1 MFSIVDGAYV
11 QVQLDEHRKV
21 VFGAHFYQTTQLE
34 VSDRLFD
41 ELNGYIN
48 TLSDAA
54 REELFEL
61 YQAAYEYLEIGSN
74 TAMIEGP
81 LADIV
86 GQIYHHIEFDNLR
99 GYIWANRQI
108 IYPANVKDNHDTDDK
123 QARDRTYLRSEYFD
137 LAVFT
142 IWMRPMIP
150 IWGMYVPIVE
160 AESGAARKEYM
171 AFRIVHN
178 TPIPSCD
185 VIDRLSAYVEA
196 VDGYSKLENINTVA
210 ITGSLSSAETLPWIL
225 NTTIIRRISCGQIDA
240 DEYTGHLVSSVWNYV
255 KYLVNGYESKFGS
268 VIHPKKPPGNSEEE
282 KPVIDRIRS
291 AQKESLGEMA
301 VYAVY
306 LSKRHNVL
314 EDIDPTIPAS
324 VIDALSVGS
333 VGTVEQFQQI
343 LAQWCLSPV
352 MTPYALE
359 NIVTR
364 RTMKDNVLL
373 DEDGNVLRVNTEMFA
388 QLVMNPIDDAILITR
403 TLLWH
408 WGFPVLALL
417 VNAKRDVNDDTIS
430 SEANDRIQ
438 SKTLQSLM
446 EYFPHSTIKKVP
458 NERRR
463 NIPYVAADA
472 VSKMIGYSAWFVD
485 YPPEMHDVV
494 KPYLDAGGK
503 LRVPSDLAE
512 QLALLTIKIVD
523 IKKQMKLNSETLTHE
538 L

>member
-1 MFSIVDGAYV
+1 MFSIIDETYV
-11 QVQLDEHRKV
+11 QVKLDEHRKV
-21 VFGAHFYQTTQLE
+21 VFAAQFYQSTQLE
-34 VSDRLFD
+34 MSDRLFV
-41 ELNGYIN
+41 EINGYLE
-48 TLSDAA
+48 TLSHTA
-54 REELFEL
+54 REEIFD
-61 YQAAYEYLEIGSN
+61 YYKSIHEYLDIGSN

-81 LADIV
+81 LKDLV
-86 GQIYHHIEFDNLR
+86 GQIYHHIEFDDLR
-99 GYIWANRQI
+99 SYVWANREI
-108 IYPANVKDNHDTDDK
+108 IYPANVKDSHDSDER
-123 QARDRTYLRSEYFD
+123 QSRDRTYLRSEYFD
-137 LAVFT
+137 LAAFT
-142 IWMRPMIP
+142 IWIRPMIP
-150 IWGMYVPIVE
+150 IWGMYIPIVE

-171 AFRIVHN
+171 AFRIVST
-178 TPIPSCD
+178 TPIPYCD
-185 VIDRLSAYVEA
+185 VVDRLSAYVEA

-210 ITGSLSSAETLPWIL
+210 ITGSLSSAETLSWIL

-240 DEYTGHLVSSVWNYV
+240 DEFSGHLVSSVWNYV
-255 KYLVNGYESKFGS
+255 KYLVNGYEGKFGS

-306 LSKRHNVL
+306 LSKRHFVL
-314 EDIDPTIPAS
+314 EDIDPTIPKDIVGLMS
-324 VIDALSVGS
+324 KGNGGS
-333 VGTVEQFQQI
+333 VEYFQQI

-364 RTMKDNVLL
+364 RTLKNNLIT
-373 DEDGNVLRVNTEMFA
+373 DENGNVVRVNSEMFA

-417 VNAKRDVNDDTIS
+417 VNAKRDLNDDTIA

-446 EYFPHSTIKKVP
+446 EYFPHATMKKVP
-458 NERRR
+458 NDRRK
-463 NIPYVAADA
+463 NVPYVAADA

-485 YPPEMHDVV
+485 YPPEMHDDV

-523 IKKQMKLNSETLTHE
+523 IKKQMKINSELTHE